1 MSVPGTVRRWHDDDG
16 WGVIDSAATPGGCW
30 AHFSAVAVAGYA
42 TLSVGQ
48 QVELDWEA
56 LGQDGFDYSAVR
68 VWPASQQPV
77 DREEITDD
85 GHHQAQIFRASDLDE
100 PAEQADVLV
109 VDVANVLGSRPDGW
123 WRDRAGATTR
133 LLRRLANIDVAVP
146 RLLVVLEGRARAAE
160 VPPGLDSIIAPGSGD
175 DALVDRVVEEVTAGR
190 FVRVVTS
197 DRGLRARLPAGVAV
211 MDAGSLR
218 RLLD

>member
-1 MSVPGTVRRWHDDDG
+1 M
-16 WGVIDSAATPGGCW
+16 
-30 AHFSAVAVAGYA
+30 
-42 TLSVGQ
+42 
-48 QVELDWEA
+48 
-56 LGQDGFDYSAVR
+56 
-68 VWPASQQPV
+68 
-77 DREEITDD
+77 
-85 GHHQAQIFRASDLDE
+85 
-100 PAEQADVLV
+100 LV

-133 LLRRLANIDVAVP
+133 LRRLANIDVAVP

-175 DALVDRVVEEVTAGR
+175 DALVDRVVEEATAGR

-197 DRGLRARLPAGVAV
+197 DRGLRARLPAGVDV